1 MGHLKDINETY
12 LTHCRHA
19 LALSS
24 RLLLASVCQALHAF
38 VPDIHPPLGSD
49 VRSLISF
56 LESKLPENRNDT

>member
-1 MGHLKDINETY
+1 MGHLKDVNETY

-24 RLLLASVCQALHAF
+24 RLFLSSIGQALHAF
-38 VPDIHPPLGSD
+38 APDVHPPLGSD

-56 LESKLPENRNDT
+56 LESKLPENRK

>member
-1 MGHLKDINETY
+1 MGHLKDVNETY

-24 RLLLASVCQALHAF
+24 LLFLSSMGQALHAF
-38 VPDIHPPLGSD
+38 VPDVRPPLGSD

-56 LESKLPENRNDT
+56 LESKLPENRK

>member
-1 MGHLKDINETY
+1 MGHLKDVNETY

-24 RLLLASVCQALHAF
+24 RLLMASACQAIHAF
-38 VPDIHPPLGSD
+38 IPDVHPPLGSD

-56 LESKLPENRNDT
+56 LESKLPKNRK